1 MTDEQMNVAISEACG
16 WTDIHDSGPWHNHKL
31 WGYPPELPGQGGNAY
46 KYMPDY
52 VHDLNAMHEAEKV
65 LTDDQFKWYT
75 YWVEKLMPETKYR
88 CYLCATARHRAEAF
102 VRSMGKWATDK
113 DSLTVQPVT
122 EDSSVAGKEVQP

>member
-1 MTDEQMNVAISEACG
+1 MTNHKINVAIAEACG
-16 WTDIHDSGPWHNHKL
+16 WTPDNRGLGWLSPH
-31 WGYPPELPGQGGNAY
+31 GYYAPE
-46 KYMPDY
+46 PDY
-52 VHDLNAMHEAEKV
+52 CTDLNAMHEAENV